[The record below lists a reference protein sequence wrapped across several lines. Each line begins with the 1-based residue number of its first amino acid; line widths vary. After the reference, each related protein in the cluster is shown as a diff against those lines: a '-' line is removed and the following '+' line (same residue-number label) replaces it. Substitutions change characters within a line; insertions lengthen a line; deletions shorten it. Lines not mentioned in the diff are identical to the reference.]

1 MAMSVKITQ
10 DNAASILSALNRLT
24 KMDVLVGIPASKA
37 HRSEGERLNN
47 AEIGYLQSTG
57 GTVKLGGKTVTLP
70 PRPFLDMGI
79 EDTRPVTAEHLK
91 AAAEHGIAGKFEAA
105 HRELERAGMVAS
117 NGAKKVISDGD
128 RLHPLSD
135 ATLQRRKAKDMPGE
149 KPLYDTGS
157 LLKSITYLVRNK
169 GE

>member
-1 MAMSVKITQ
+1 MSGLKITK
-10 DNAASILSALNRLT
+10 DNAAAVLSALNQLS
-24 KMDVLVGIPASKA
+24 KMDVLVGIPSN
-37 HRSEGERLNN
+37 RSERGKGEVINN

-70 PRPFLDMGI
+70 PRPFLEMGI
-79 EDTRPVTAEHLK
+79 EDTQSVITEHLK
-91 AAAEHGIAGKFEAA
+91 AAAEHGIIGKFEAA
-105 HRELERAGMVAS
+105 QREMERAGMVAS

-128 RLHPLSD
+128 RLHPLSE
-135 ATLQRRKAKDMPGE
+135 ATLQLRKAKDMPGE

-157 LLKSITYLVRNK
+157 LLKSITYVIRNK